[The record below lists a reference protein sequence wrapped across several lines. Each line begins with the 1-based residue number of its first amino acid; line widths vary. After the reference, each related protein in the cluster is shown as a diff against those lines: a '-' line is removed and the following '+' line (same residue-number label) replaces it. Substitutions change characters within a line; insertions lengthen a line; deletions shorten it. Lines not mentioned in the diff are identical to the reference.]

1 MRQIHVERFAIDF
14 RGEHVHVELL
24 EAVVAEVNLS
34 QREAGEA
41 ARGEAL
47 QVVLAEIQRLQITQ
61 LGQSIGAY
69 LKMWRQGRAE
79 QKER

>member
-1 MRQIHVERFAIDF
+1 M
-14 RGEHVHVELL
+14 
-24 EAVVAEVNLS
+24 AEVNFS

-47 QVVLAEIQRLQITQ
+47 QIVVAQIKSLQVTQ

-69 LKMWRQGRAE
+69 LKNEETRKKQTD
-79 QKER
+79 